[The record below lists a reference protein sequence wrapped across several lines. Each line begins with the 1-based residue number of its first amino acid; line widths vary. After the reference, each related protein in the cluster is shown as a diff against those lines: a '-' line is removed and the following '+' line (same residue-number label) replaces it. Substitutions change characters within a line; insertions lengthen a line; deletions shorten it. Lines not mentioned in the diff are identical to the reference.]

1 MGLFSK
7 PTNTHDMMARL
18 QSVFDY
24 AEKVPWLKEHGC
36 TFFEAGSVVGI
47 NNYSHLIP
55 GLLAPTQ

>member
-1 MGLFSK
+1 
-7 PTNTHDMMARL
+7 MAQL